1 MKQRPATR
9 NALAFERPLV
19 SVDVVTFAVQDDELR
34 VLLVRRPT
42 AEGEPYPGRMA
53 LPGGFVDVARD
64 ADLHACAARKLADKT
79 GVATPYL
86 EQLGSWG
93 SAGRDPRG
101 WSATH
106 AYIALVGDVTGDVT
120 GGPREAGTAAGGGA
134 ADSSWV
140 QADEAARKRLAFDHA
155 DILAAALVRLRGKVE
170 YTSLPAF
177 LLDEPFTLPR
187 LQRVYEIVLGR
198 ELDKSAFRR
207 RMLDAGFLAEAGP
220 ISGDSGRAAMGYSIL
235 DRERATV
242 FPRTFRSGE

>member
-1 MKQRPATR
+1 MKQRPQTR
-9 NALAFERPLV
+9 SALAFDRPLV
-19 SVDVVTFAVQDDELR
+19 SVDVVAFAVQDEALR
-34 VLLVRRPT
+34 VLLVRRPVS
-42 AEGEPYPGRMA
+42 AEEPYPGRMA
-53 LPGGFVDVARD
+53 LPGGFVDLALD
-64 ADLHACAARKLADKT
+64 ADLHACAARKLAEKT

-93 SAGRDPRG
+93 SADRDTRG

-106 AYIALVGDVTGDVT
+106 AYIALVGGLHESGATAET
-120 GGPREAGTAAGGGA
+120 APGGVVE
-134 ADSSWV
+134 SSWV

-177 LLDEPFTLPR
+177 LLDEPFTLPQ
-187 LQRVYEIVLGR
+187 LQRVYEVVLGR

-207 RMLDAGFLAEAGP
+207 RMLDAGFLAEQGP
-220 ISGDSGRAAMGYSIL
+220 VSGDSGRAAMGYRIR

>member
-1 MKQRPATR
+1 MKQRPPTR
-9 NALAFERPLV
+9 SALAFDRPLV
-19 SVDVVTFAVQDDELR
+19 SVDVVVFAVQDDELR

-42 AEGEPYPGRMA
+42 AADEPYPGRMA
-53 LPGGFVDVARD
+53 LPGGFVDLARD
-64 ADLHACAARKLADKT
+64 ADLHACAARKLAEKT
-79 GVATPYL
+79 GVSTPYL

-93 SAGRDPRG
+93 SADRDPRG

-106 AYIALVGDVTGDVT
+106 AYIALIGPGVGVV
-120 GGPREAGTAAGGGA
+120 PAAGAAVQGGA
-134 ADSSWV
+134 AESSWV

-177 LLDEPFTLPR
+177 LLDEPFTLPQ

-198 ELDKSAFRR
+198 DLDKSAFRR
-207 RMLDAGFLAEAGP
+207 RMLDAGFLAEEGP
-220 ISGDSGRAAMGYSIL
+220 VSGESGRAAMGYRIR